1 VTRSRS
7 VPAVALGLTAVA
19 VIAVAVPV
27 ALARHGS
34 SASATVAVAP
44 LTATDRR
51 VLAATKPLVQA
62 LPTAIAEIPQAASA
76 AAGHRVT
83 PAEASAFIAKTPAL
97 APLARALARPGSVT
111 ASLTAAYADVLAGR
125 QPASSDQ
132 LAADLETLQTVQ
144 GDVGPAV
151 RLVAAKA
158 GRRLGAAAALSV
170 LTTNRDLRPL
180 GGFVGGW
187 QQIYG
192 AFTLVEQQ
200 AAS

>member
-1 VTRSRS
+1 
-7 VPAVALGLTAVA
+7 
-19 VIAVAVPV
+19 
-27 ALARHGS
+27 
-34 SASATVAVAP
+34 
-44 LTATDRR
+44 
-51 VLAATKPLVQA
+51 
-62 LPTAIAEIPQAASA
+62 
-76 AAGHRVT
+76 
-83 PAEASAFIAKTPAL
+83 
-97 APLARALARPGSVT
+97 LARPGSVT
-111 ASLTAAYADVLAGR
+111 APLTAAYVDLLAGR

-170 LTTNRDLRPL
+170 LTTKGDLRPL

-192 AFTLVEQQ
+192 AITLVEQQ